1 MRLRANQKKALKKRL
16 LELVFEKKTAFIKGL
31 ADEFNISRQMASR
44 YLSSLVK
51 EGLVAREGRGRGTS
65 YRLLEIKHHYHG
77 PADELDEN
85 EVWLNEIMPH
95 LEEYE
100 LPQNVMDI
108 CHYGTTEMLN
118 NIYEHAAAEKYY
130 GMVSVNA
137 LYITIL
143 VADDGIGIFQ
153 KIKDEFGLAEPRDA
167 IIELSK
173 GKLTTDEQ
181 HHTGEGIFFT
191 SRMMD
196 AFSILS
202 GKLSFQTMQGE
213 DWLLKKSDRTEGTG
227 IIMEIK
233 RDSDRTMEEVF
244 DRYTSL
250 DELAFTK
257 TVVPVSLLAGE
268 DKAVFSRSQAKRLV
282 WRFERFKEII
292 LDFRGV
298 RTIGQAFAD
307 EVFRVFVNNHPDIH
321 LKWVNTTRWVE
332 RMIKRAQATKTSH

>member
-1 MRLRANQKKALKKRL
+1 MRLNMNQKRALKKRL
-16 LELVFEKKTAFIKGL
+16 LELVFEKKAAFVKQA
-31 ADEFNISRQMASR
+31 ADEFGISRQMVSR

-51 EGLVAREGRGRGTS
+51 EGLVARKGRGRGTS
-65 YRLLEIKHHYHG
+65 YQLVEIKHHYRG
-77 PADELDEN
+77 PASELDEN
-85 EVWLNEIMPH
+85 KVWLSEIKPH
-95 LEEYE
+95 LERYE

-108 CHYGTTEMLN
+108 CHYGATEMLN
-118 NIYEHAAAEKYY
+118 NIPEHAAATKYY

-137 LYITIL
+137 LSVTIL
-143 VADDGIGIFQ
+143 VADDGIGIFN
-153 KIKDEFGLAEPRDA
+153 KIKNEFGLAEPREA

-196 AFSILS
+196 KFTISS
-202 GKLSFQTMQGE
+202 GRLSFLTWQGV
-213 DWLLKKSDRTEGTG
+213 DWLLETSERTEGTG

-233 RDSDRTMEEVF
+233 RDCDKTIEAVF
-244 DRYTSL
+244 NKYASP

-257 TVVPVSLLAGE
+257 TIVPVALLAGE

-292 LDFRGV
+292 LDFNGV

-307 EVFRVFVNNHPDIH
+307 EVFRVFANNHPDIH
-321 LKWVNTTRWVE
+321 LKWANANRWVE
-332 RMIKRAQATKTSH
+332 RMIKRAQATKS

>member
-1 MRLRANQKKALKKRL
+1 MRLRENQKKALRKRL
-16 LELVFEKKTAFIKGL
+16 LELVFEKKTAFIKHI
-31 ADEFNISRQMASR
+31 ADEFHISRQMVSR

-65 YRLLEIKHHYHG
+65 NQLVEDEHHYKG
-77 PADELDEN
+77 LSVELDEN
-85 EVWLNEIMPH
+85 RIWLNDIKPH
-95 LEEYE
+95 LDKYR

-118 NIYEHAAAEKYY
+118 NILEHAAAKKYY
-130 GMVSVNA
+130 GNVSVNA
-137 LYITIL
+137 LTVTIL
-143 VADDGIGIFQ
+143 VIDDGIGIFK
-153 KIKDEFGLAEPRDA
+153 KIKAEFGLAEPRDA

-196 AFSILS
+196 AFIILS
-202 GKLSFQTMQGE
+202 GKLSFQTWRGE
-213 DWLLKKSDRTEGTG
+213 DWLLESSYQTEGTA
-227 IIMEIK
+227 IKMEIN
-233 RDSDRTMEEVF
+233 RDSDRTVEEVF

-257 TVVPVSLLAGE
+257 TVVPVALLAGVDE
-268 DKAVFSRSQAKRLV
+268 AVFSRSQAKRLV
-282 WRFERFKEII
+282 WRFESFKEII
-292 LDFRGV
+292 LDFNRV

-321 LKWVNTTRWVE
+321 LKWVNANRWVDK
-332 RMIKRAQATKTSH
+332 MIKRVQAT